1 MIPSPYLKRRRQS
14 GPRNHAHAVV
24 QSAQEDVFAGPGP
37 TPCWLLE
44 NDTSIWKEMVNLD
57 LHPNYYVNKGLIL
70 ITVSARI
77 NGTQGGKHLESR
89 RTKASH
95 WGTMCPSKSCCGC
108 ERIEM
113 NNKLQSCPESLKP
126 VRFLFQETIHQRA
139 LWLVASS
146 LQIFPDNLLHGCIF
160 PAALWSINGVNWH
173 GSWSLLPS
181 QVHLQHMC
189 AYIWLYIYDIYDIYI
204 ISSVY
209 SVRACVAAH
218 IYCRTCLNASSM
230 FTFTFM
236 AHDPCW

>member
-57 LHPNYYVNKGLIL
+57 LHPSYYVNKGLIL
-70 ITVSARI
+70 ITVSERI

-95 WGTMCPSKSCCGC
+95 RGTMCLSKSCCGC

-146 LQIFPDNLLHGCIF
+146 RQIFPDHLLHGRIF
-160 PAALWSINGVNWH
+160 PAALWSINGGNWH

-181 QVHLQHMC
+181 QVHLQHMY
-189 AYIWLYIYDIYDIYI
+189 AY
-204 ISSVY
+204 
-209 SVRACVAAH
+209 
-218 IYCRTCLNASSM
+218 M
-230 FTFTFM
+230 
-236 AHDPCW
+236 